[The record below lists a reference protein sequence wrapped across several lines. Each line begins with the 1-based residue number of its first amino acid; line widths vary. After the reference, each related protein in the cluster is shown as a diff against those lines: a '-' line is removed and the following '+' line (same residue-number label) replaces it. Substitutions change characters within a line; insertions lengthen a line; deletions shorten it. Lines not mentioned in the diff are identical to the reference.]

1 MSKREQARRIVIT
14 GAAGR
19 VGGRLRT
26 HFEGLSDRD
35 VVLIDHDCQG
45 ASGIHSADLSRYDR
59 AWTDLFAGAD
69 AIIHLAGDPRPSAPW
84 ASVAKNNIEATFN
97 VFKAAAAHGVR
108 RIVYASS
115 LMTMEGHRFGREP
128 IVVDTPARPVS
139 FYGVSKL
146 VGEEIGSQ
154 FAREGTM
161 SVICLRI
168 GVVQTGDVPAGRDLN
183 GWRRSKWLC
192 GADLCQAFEKAIQAA
207 DTNYAILPVVSDN
220 ANMRWNLAETC
231 RVLGYTPTKCTT
243 VKPPYFHVRIRGLLG
258 WVHKR
263 WLDPAWRD
271 YRD

>member
-1 MSKREQARRIVIT
+1 MDEREQTRRIVIT

-26 HFEGLSDRD
+26 HFEGLPGYD
-35 VVLIDHDCQG
+35 VILIDSDCQG
-45 ASGIHSADLSRYDR
+45 ASGIHSVDLSGYDR
-59 AWTDLFAGAD
+59 NWTDLFAGAD

-84 ASVAKNNIEATFN
+84 ASVARNNIEATFN
-97 VFKAAAAHGVR
+97 IFRAAAAHGVR
-108 RIVYASS
+108 RVVYASS
-115 LMTMEGHRFGREP
+115 LMTMEGHRFGSGS

-154 FAREGTM
+154 FARKGSM

-168 GVVQTGDVPAGRDLN
+168 GVVQIGDARVGRDLN

-192 GADLCQAFEKAIQAA
+192 GEDLCQAFENAIQAA

-220 ANMRWNLAETC
+220 ADMRWDISETC
-231 RVLGYTPTKCTT
+231 RALGYTPTRCEASQR
-243 VKPPYFHVRIRGLLG
+243 PYLHVRIRGLIG
-258 WVHKR
+258 WIHKR
-263 WLDPAWRD
+263 WLDPA
-271 YRD
+271 